1 MVTDEV
7 VSAVCSSMRSLEHLD
22 LSGNEGI
29 SDIGTLDLRADTS
42 IQAIKEVLDG
52 KILLGSR

>member
-1 MVTDEV
+1 MTDEV

-22 LSGNEGI
+22 LSGNGGV
-29 SDIGTLDLRADTS
+29 SDIGTLDLRPDTS

>member
-1 MVTDEV
+1 MTDEV
-7 VSAVCSSMRSLEHLD
+7 VSAVCAGMRSLEHLD
-22 LSGNEGI
+22 LSGNEGV
-29 SDIGTLDLRADTS
+29 SDIGTLDLRTDTS